1 MNKITILLCGF
12 LLMLLLIPFSV
23 AEPIEWH
30 NFPKTGK
37 DAGEIFQFRFEIKSD
52 ETTNYTITLNPGDEF
67 SAIDGNLSMTKE
79 IPVNATRTFIFDMKI
94 EEDLEDGKHP
104 IPFKAFKDGVQ
115 FKTGNIYV
123 RAGQQTPGFE
133 VILLFSAAILVI
145 FLLRKDKSY

>member
-1 MNKITILLCGF
+1 MNKKTILIYGF
-12 LLMLLLIPFSV
+12 LLLILLIPLSV
-23 AEPIEWH
+23 ANPIEWH
-30 NFPKTGK
+30 NIPKTDN
-37 DAGEIFQFRFEIKSD
+37 DAGEIFQLRCEIKSD
-52 ETTNYTITLNPGDEF
+52 ETTNYTITINPGDQF

-104 IPFKAFKDGVQ
+104 IPFIAYKEGVQ

-133 VILLFSAAILVI
+133 LIILLSAVI
-145 FLLRKDKSY
+145 MVFISFRKK